1 MTKQEF
7 ETRVQMQVSNEEYR
21 IIEEMYMNS
30 DVEKDEFCKYWSK
43 MNHKRIASAIKKE
56 KEATA
61 LADLKEKVFN
71 VYSAINGIC
80 WDDASKLA
88 CDYLTKSQKKVLA
101 RAGISLEEKRINGFT
116 GYYYTDYKLVFSVAY
131 EAGKFLG
138 IVKY

>member
-80 WDDASKLA
+80 WEDGCKLA
-88 CDYLTKSQKKVLA
+88 DEYLTPKQKKVVALA
-101 RAGISLEEKRINGFT
+101 GVELDKDSYNCALNVWHRVPKQVSTI
-116 GYYYTDYKLVFSVAY
+116 AY
-131 EAGKFLG
+131 ELGKYLG
-138 IVKY
+138 IVK